1 MFVSLIRGQPM
12 TINTHTTSVQ
22 RRVTCTSPS
31 GLHRMAYLEWGERD
45 NPRVLVCVHGLS
57 RNGRD
62 FDELARALAP
72 DYRVISPDVVGRGR
86 SDWLRDPAGYGVAQY
101 VADLMVLIARLDAER
116 VDWLGTSMGGLIG
129 MVIASLDGSP
139 IARLL
144 LNDVGPVIS
153 VESIKRIGDYL
164 GLAPTFDSL
173 ADAES
178 YIRRVSA
185 PFGPLSDENWR
196 SLTESSLRQ
205 RDDGRLEMRYDPA
218 IALSFQRATA
228 GGEVDLWPIYERI
241 RCTTLL
247 VRGENSDLLSADT
260 ARAMAARGPHPR
272 VVEVPGVGHAP
283 MFMDDAQIAI
293 VREFLASP
301 ALPGL

>member
-1 MFVSLIRGQPM
+1 M
-12 TINTHTTSVQ
+12 TIKTEPAFVQ
-22 RRVTCTSPS
+22 RSVCCISPS
-31 GLHRMAYLEWGERD
+31 GLHRMAYVEWGERD

-62 FDELARALAP
+62 FDELARALAR
-72 DYRVISPDVVGRGR
+72 DYRVICPDVVGRGR

-101 VADLMVLIARLDAER
+101 VADLMVLIARLDVAS

-129 MVIASLDGSP
+129 MALASLDGSP

-164 GLAPTFDSL
+164 GRAPKFASF
-173 ADAES
+173 ADAEN
-178 YIRRVSA
+178 YIRLVSA
-185 PFGPLSDENWR
+185 PFGQLSDANWR

-205 RDDGRLEMRYDPA
+205 GADGMLEMRYDPA

-228 GGEVDLWPIYERI
+228 SGEIDLWPIYERI
-241 RCTTLL
+241 RCPTLL
-247 VRGENSDLLSADT
+247 VRGEQSDLLSAAT
-260 ARAMAARGPHPR
+260 AQAMAARGPRPQ

-283 MFMDDAQIAI
+283 MFMDELQIAI
-293 VREFLASP
+293 VRDFLRVAGSP
-301 ALPGL
+301 A